1 MRTHALNKLL
11 ARNISGLVLVLVV
24 ALGGT
29 SPALAQV
36 QRKAPSAHVSN
47 AERANAR
54 THALAAFDALDAAKF
69 EQAVQEFGLALE
81 LIDAPTLRV
90 GRAEALTKL
99 SRWIEAASD
108 YEAALRYTVLPSD
121 APAFAD
127 SQKTAAT
134 KLAELRAKT
143 PVLMIQTGD
152 STAQVTI
159 DDYAWKPVRSGE
171 EIPIDPGSHRVVVTA
186 FGQTV
191 THRVDAAPGAQL
203 NLQGPTQ
210 PESGAPGPAAIE
222 TETAPQSDVSE
233 TESDGDSSA
242 ASESG
247 ADTGRQGGS
256 DTRLRISAVATGVLV
271 VGAVV
276 TGFMYWN
283 ARGDYDEAR
292 KDSTATDVERQEKY
306 DDTKTMAWV
315 NTGLAAAAVVG
326 AGVTTYFWFSPQ
338 SSEQTLGRT
347 DGPVPG
353 SSTGLSR
360 PHGFTVGLGG
370 TF

>member
-11 ARNISGLVLVLVV
+11 ARNISGWVLIIGF
-24 ALGGT
+24 GGT
-29 SPALAQV
+29 SPALAQSS
-36 QRKAPSAHVSN
+36 RKAQSAHVSN

-54 THALAAFDALDAAKF
+54 THALAAFDALDSAKF

-81 LIDAPTLRV
+81 LIEAPTLRV
-90 GRAEALTKL
+90 GRAQALTKL
-99 SRWIEAASD
+99 GRWIEAASD

-121 APAFAD
+121 APSFAD
-127 SQKTAAT
+127 SQKTAAS

-143 PVLMIQTGD
+143 PVLVIQTGD

-171 EIPIDPGSHRVVVTA
+171 EIAVDPGAHRVVVTA

-191 THRVDAAPGAQL
+191 THRVDAAAGAQI
-203 NLQGPTQ
+203 NLQGPVQ
-210 PESGAPGPAAIE
+210 PESGAPGPAAVE
-222 TETAPQSDVSE
+222 STEVASSDTAE
-233 TESDGDSSA
+233 AESDIVALPPPPDSVD
-242 ASESG
+242 SG
-247 ADTGRQGGS
+247 EGGS
-256 DTRLRISAVATGVLV
+256 DTRLRVSAVATGVLV

-283 ARGDYDEAR
+283 ARNGYDESR
-292 KDSTATDVERQEKY
+292 KDPTATDNERQEKY

-326 AGVTTYFWFSPQ
+326 AGVTTYFWLSP
-338 SSEQTLGRT
+338 SSKEQAVGRA
-347 DGPVPG
+347 DGPRLG
-353 SSTGLSR
+353 SSAGFSR
-360 PHGFTVGLGG
+360 PDGFTMGLGG